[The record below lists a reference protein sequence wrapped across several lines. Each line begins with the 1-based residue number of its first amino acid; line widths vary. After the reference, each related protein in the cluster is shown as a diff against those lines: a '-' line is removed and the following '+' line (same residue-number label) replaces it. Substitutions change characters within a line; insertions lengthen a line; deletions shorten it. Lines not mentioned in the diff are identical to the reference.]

1 MNNTSM
7 DSTPTTVGGLNDVT
21 ELSKTRRPA
30 RASRRPVWDEKPS
43 ALTQGGKAVVL
54 IIIAALVLI
63 PLYTVVLTSI
73 STEATINAAG
83 GMVLIPGE
91 ITFSAYSTIL
101 SGGVVTKSI
110 LVSIG
115 VTTVGTLIS
124 TTVSVLAAYGLSR
137 TDSLLHR
144 PLLFVFIITMF
155 FSAGLIPTY
164 LVVSS
169 LGLINS
175 YWALILP
182 GAVSAFNVIILR
194 SFFMNIDASI
204 IEAARIDGASEFR
217 ILGQIVLPMS
227 MAVIAV
233 VSLFYGVGYWNAFFN
248 AMLYLPD
255 SGKWPLQMVLRS
267 YVLEGVRLPGS
278 EMRPAGIEGTRP
290 PASLALQMA
299 IVVMA
304 LVPILMVYPFI
315 QKHFT
320 KGVIFGA
327 IKG

>member
-1 MNNTSM
+1 MKEM
-7 DSTPTTVGGLNDVT
+7 P
-21 ELSKTRRPA
+21 ELPEKRSRLARRGSRRPA
-30 RASRRPVWDEKPS
+30 WEEPPS
-43 ALTQGGKAVVL
+43 IATQITKAATLV
-54 IIIAALVLI
+54 IICAIVLI

-73 STEATINAAG
+73 STESTINAAG

-91 ITFSAYSTIL
+91 ITFSAYSAIL
-101 SGGVVTKSI
+101 SGGVVTRAV

-115 VTTVGTLIS
+115 VTLTGTFVSTV
-124 TTVSVLAAYGLSR
+124 VSVLAAYGLSR
-137 TDSLLHR
+137 TDSVLHR
-144 PLLFVFIITMF
+144 PLLMLFIITMF
-155 FSAGLIPTY
+155 FTAGLIPTY

-182 GAVSAFNVIILR
+182 GAVSAFNVIIIR
-194 SFFMNIDASI
+194 AFFMNIDKSI

-217 ILGQIVLPMS
+217 ILQRIVLPMS
-227 MAVIAV
+227 TAVIAV
-233 VSLFYGVGYWNAFFN
+233 VALFYGVGYWNNFFN

-255 SGKWPLQMVLRS
+255 SSRWPLQMVLRS

-278 EMRPAGIEGTRP
+278 EMRPAGIEGAAP
-290 PASLALQMA
+290 PASLAVQMA

-315 QKHFT
+315 QRHFT